1 MRVRD
6 ENEILEQIRSHKG
19 VFLTYVILRIM
30 VAAIML
36 RQLSSGN
43 FQNVFLCVLVLFLFI
58 VPSLIEK
65 GGGVRLPDALEIII
79 LLFIFAAEI
88 LGEIQEFYVQI
99 PFWDTILHTLNG
111 FLAAAVGL
119 SLVAILN
126 KSKRVAMTL
135 SPFFVAVVA
144 FCFSMTVGVIWEFAE
159 FGADQIFGV
168 DMQKDTVVHEIHSIM
183 LDPEKGQTPYTI
195 SDIHQVVVDGQE
207 MELDGYL
214 DIGLIDTMEDL
225 FVNFIGALT
234 FSVGGYFSMKHKK
247 GKGWMKNFV
256 PEREKE

>member
-1 MRVRD
+1 MENGNR
-6 ENEILEQIRSHKG
+6 NEILEQIKSHKG
-19 VFLTYVILRIM
+19 VFFLYVFLRIM
-30 VAAIML
+30 VAVVMV
-36 RQLSSGN
+36 RQFLAGN
-43 FQNVFLCVLVLFLFI
+43 FQHVFLCILVLFLFI

-65 GGGVRLPDALEIII
+65 SRGIRFPDTMEIII

-99 PFWDTILHTLNG
+99 PMWDTILHTLNG

-119 SLVAILN
+119 SLVEILN
-126 KSKRVAMTL
+126 NSKRVDVKL

-144 FCFSMTVGVIWEFAE
+144 FCFSMIVGVVWEFVE
-159 FGADQIFGV
+159 FGADMMFGL

-183 LDPEKGQTPYTI
+183 LDPEGGQTPYTI
-195 SDIHQVVVDGQE
+195 ESIHQVIVDGQE

-214 DIGLIDTMEDL
+214 DIGLIDTMKDL
-225 FVNFIGALT
+225 FVNFLGAVV
-234 FSVGGYFSMKHKK
+234 FSVCGYMNMKRGS

-256 PEREKE
+256 PEKKT